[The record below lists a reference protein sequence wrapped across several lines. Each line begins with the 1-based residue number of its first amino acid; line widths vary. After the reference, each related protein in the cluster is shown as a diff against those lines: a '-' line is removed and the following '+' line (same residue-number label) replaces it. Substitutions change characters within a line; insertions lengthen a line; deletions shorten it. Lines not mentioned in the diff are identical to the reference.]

1 MFATSMSDPIQD
13 TIRKYALQ
21 NAVFFKGTANPKAV
35 VGKVLGECPELRSRS
50 AEMTSMIN
58 DIVAEVNKLGL
69 DAQTKEL
76 QKLNPDLM
84 VKEKKERTYEL
95 PALEGAENG
104 VVMRIAPGPSGP
116 LHIGHSRV
124 SVLND
129 EYVKRYNGK
138 LINRFEDTNP
148 EKIAPEAYDMIPEDL
163 DWLGVKIH
171 ETMVQSDRFEI
182 YYDVTKK
189 LIEAGKA
196 YVCTCN
202 ADDWR
207 DKKERMEACPC
218 RELAV
223 EEQLERYDRL
233 LSNGYK
239 EGEAIA
245 VVKTDLRH
253 PNPAVRDFV
262 ALRMVDHP
270 HPRVGT
276 KYNVYPMMNLSVAI
290 DDHLSGMTHVI
301 RGKDHLNNTFRQEYI
316 YDYFGWKKPRF
327 YHYGLVSIPDTVL
340 KTSLIK
346 KSIKD
351 GEYSGWDDVRTGTL
365 RALKKR
371 GIRPEAIRRYWV
383 ESGIKPIDIQFTWDT
398 LYAMNRDIIDDAAN
412 RYFFVADPVAY
423 DVTGVSEMAGNAP
436 VHPDHPE
443 RGTRDYSLK
452 GKINVSVSSNDD
464 RIFRE
469 AGMIRLK
476 DLCNLEFGEPAKYAG
491 TDVSVLKKGIRA
503 VQWVSSGT
511 PTEVFMPD
519 GAVLKGLSENAL
531 LSEKGEMVQFERVGF
546 VRIEKNDKKGIRAVF
561 SHR

>member
-1 MFATSMSDPIQD
+1 
-13 TIRKYALQ
+13 
-21 NAVFFKGTANPKAV
+21 
-35 VGKVLGECPELRSRS
+35 
-50 AEMTSMIN
+50 
-58 DIVAEVNKLGL
+58 
-69 DAQTKEL
+69 
-76 QKLNPDLM
+76 
-84 VKEKKERTYEL
+84 
-95 PALEGAENG
+95 
-104 VVMRIAPGPSGP
+104 
-116 LHIGHSRV
+116 
-124 SVLND
+124 
-129 EYVKRYNGK
+129 
-138 LINRFEDTNP
+138 
-148 EKIAPEAYDMIPEDL
+148 MIPEDL
-163 DWLGVKIH
+163 GWLGVKVH

-189 LIEAGKA
+189 LIETGKA

-218 RELAV
+218 RELPV
-223 EEQLERYDRL
+223 EEQLERFDRL
-233 LSNGYK
+233 LSNGYR

-371 GIRPEAIRRYWV
+371 GIRPGAIRRYWV

-398 LYAMNRDIIDDAAN
+398 LYAMNRDIIDDVAN
-412 RYFFVADPVAY
+412 RYFFVADSVAY
-423 DVTGVSEMAGNAP
+423 DISGVSEITGNAP

-452 GKINVSVSSNDD
+452 GKINVSVSSSDD
-464 RIFRE
+464 RTFRE
-469 AGMIRLK
+469 TGMIRLK

-491 TDVSVLKKGIRA
+491 TDVSVLKKGVRA

-519 GAVLKGLSENAL
+519 GTVLKGLSENAL
-531 LSEKGEMVQFERVGF
+531 LSEKGDMVQFERVGF
-546 VRIEKNDKKGIRAVF
+546 VRIEKNDKKGISAVF
-561 SHR
+561 AHR